1 MTFCWKTVH
10 HVDVDD
16 VLALPDGNITFF
28 GYEKYLLSG
37 IVQILE
43 THYLCNRKP
52 TQGLMYI
59 IPESLAADIQYN
71 QRLIEQFKKGEISGA
86 QLKSNRVPMGIYEQR
101 QDGHYMLRIRCTGGL
116 ITPRQLRRVAE
127 VGRQVGCSHIHITTR
142 QEVQIHDVSIDQA
155 TEALLAL
162 KEEGLATQGGG
173 GNTVRNMLVN
183 EQGGISNRQ
192 VFDPYPYAIGLTT
205 RLIAEKDSWSMPRK
219 LKIAFDIN
227 EEDANFSLV
236 ADLGLIPAIKDGHRG
251 FRVLLGGSVASHPH
265 KGWQVFDFLPEKDL
279 FRAAKAAKNFFNLN
293 GNRKNRHKARIRYI
307 FYKNGEEET
316 RRLYHEE
323 YDKLKGDA
331 SLDFEPAVLPFEYKT
346 PTFAPIV
353 DESETFKTWKKRYA
367 QRQTEGNGFAV
378 IIPFLHGNTSPDV
391 FEKIADFLEEF
402 GNDVIRFTPRQ
413 NMQLR
418 NIPEAY
424 LPNVYQFFRGL
435 DFSLDVPVILNNLTS
450 CTGADTCR
458 LGICLPKGL
467 VKGIRRKLEKSRLD
481 LDQLPDLKININGC
495 SNSCAQNAWSD
506 LGFSG
511 RIGRVEDHPYPAYT
525 VWARVNGKTEL
536 AEALGYLAAK
546 DIPSFVV
553 DYLGYYLQVKDQYAD
568 YDAFVRSEG
577 AEVIKNAIARYKDV
591 PSFDEDKNYY
601 FDWGADE
608 VFSLTS
614 HGQAECS
621 AGLFDIIELDQATIK
636 EKQAALAEPG
646 VDEEKLLRDIV
657 FSASRMLLVTR
668 GADPRTDD
676 EVYAN
681 FEELFIDAGIV
692 SADFKAVVEKAR
704 RGESLLTDRQQVD
717 ALAEKVNELY
727 ASMDDSLQFKI
738 KEEVKI
744 KSEESPSGVPSG
756 EGVAAANSS
765 LFTLHS
771 SLKKDFRGVACPMNF
786 VKTKIELSTM
796 QSGQLLEILL
806 DDGQPIQNVPGSVRQ
821 EGHEVLSTEKVDN
834 YWKVLIRKK

>member
-1 MTFCWKTVH
+1 
-10 HVDVDD
+10 
-16 VLALPDGNITFF
+16 
-28 GYEKYLLSG
+28 
-37 IVQILE
+37 
-43 THYLCNRKP
+43 
-52 TQGLMYI
+52 MYI
-59 IPESLAADIQYN
+59 IPKSLIADIQYN
-71 QRLIEQFKKGEISGA
+71 QRLIEQFKQGEISGA

-101 QDGHYMLRIRCTGGL
+101 QDGHFMLRIRCTGGL

-127 VGRQVGCSHIHITTR
+127 VARQVECSHIHITTR

-155 TEALLAL
+155 TPALLSL
-162 KEEGLATQGGG
+162 QEEGLATQGGG
-173 GNTVRNMLVN
+173 GNTIRNMLVN
-183 EQGGISNRQ
+183 ELGGISNHQ
-192 VFDPYPYAIGLTT
+192 TFDPYPYAIGLTT

-219 LKIAFDIN
+219 LKIAFDLN
-227 EEDANFSLV
+227 EPDANFSLV
-236 ADLGLIPAIKDGHRG
+236 ADLGFIPLIKDGQRG
-251 FRVLLGGSVASHPH
+251 FRVLLGGSVASNPH

-316 RRLYHEE
+316 KRLYFEE
-323 YDKLKGDA
+323 YDKLGADA
-331 SLDFEPAVLPFEYKT
+331 SLDFEPAVLPFEYKV
-346 PTFAPIV
+346 PTFAPIN
-353 DESETFKTWKKRYA
+353 DECEAFKTWKRRYA
-367 QRQTEGNGFAV
+367 QKQSVGNGYYAV
-378 IIPFLHGNTSPDV
+378 IPFLHGNTSPEV
-391 FEKIADFLEEF
+391 FAKIADFLEEF

-413 NMQLR
+413 NMQVR

-424 LPNVYQFFRGL
+424 LPNVYQFFKNLGL
-435 DFSLDVPVILNNLTS
+435 SLDVPVILNNLTS

-467 VKGIRRKLEKSRLD
+467 VKGIRRKLEQSNLD

-511 RIGRVEDHPYPAYT
+511 RIGRVDDHPYPAYT

-553 DYLGYYLQVKDQYAD
+553 DYLGGYLQVKDQYES
-568 YDAFVRSEG
+568 YDAFVRAKG
-577 AEVIKNAIARYKDV
+577 AEVIKATISRYQDV
-591 PSFDEDKNYY
+591 PAFDEDKNYY
-601 FDWGADE
+601 FDWGAEE

-636 EKQAALAEPG
+636 EKQDALALPG
-646 VDEEKLLRDIV
+646 ADKDKLLRDIV

-681 FEELFIDAGIV
+681 FESLFIDAGIV
-692 SADFKAVVEKAR
+692 SAEFKAVVEKAR
-704 RGESLLTDRQQVD
+704 HGETLVAVREQVD
-717 ALAEKVNELY
+717 ALAAKVNELY
-727 ASMDDSLQFKI
+727 ANMDDSLQFRT
-738 KEEVKI
+738 
-744 KSEESPSGVPSG
+744 VPSSTPQQAEPVKTDG
-756 EGVAAANSS
+756 ANGDADV
-765 LFTLHS
+765 
-771 SLKKDFRGVACPMNF
+771 KKDFRGVACPMNF
-786 VKTKIELSTM
+786 VKTKIQLSTM

-806 DDGQPIQNVPGSVRQ
+806 DDGQPINNVPGSVRQ
-821 EGHEVLSTEKVDN
+821 EGHKVLSTEKVDN
-834 YWKVLIRKK
+834 YWKVLIQKK